1 MSEYS
6 DALQVVI
13 DEQRAEL
20 SAWRRLAEG
29 LDGFF
34 RVAEDARVFRVA
46 SGRWWLQ
53 VRAKHEWTW
62 LGEDHPSAPAA
73 LAAYAVWRGRQEGGE

>member
-46 SGRWWLQ
+46 WPL
-53 VRAKHEWTW
+53 V
-62 LGEDHPSAPAA
+62 AA
-73 LAAYAVWRGRQEGGE
+73 GARETRMDMVG